1 MTVDFNTDIGRR
13 AEKRLREEQVI
24 WLTAVRADGTPQPNP
39 VWFLWDGGTVLIFTQ
54 PESRKVRH
62 IQGNPHV
69 ALHFNTDAHGGDVVV
84 IGGLAAVENGAPPEA
99 QIEAY
104 IDKYRAGIAS
114 LGMTPEAMRGAF
126 STAIRVTPTR
136 LRGL

>member
-1 MTVDFNTDIGRR
+1 MAIDFNTDIGRR

-54 PESRKVRH
+54 PESRKVLH
-62 IQGNPHV
+62 IQGNPQV
-69 ALHFNTDAHGGDVVV
+69 ALHFNTDAYGGDVAV
-84 IGGLAAVENGAPPEA
+84 ISGRAAIENGAPSEA
-99 QIEAY
+99 QVEAY

-114 LGMTPEAMRGAF
+114 LGMTPEVMREAF
-126 STAIRVTPTR
+126 SMAIRVTPTH